1 MRARLNKILAQAGLT
16 SRRGADRLVA
26 GRRVVVNGE
35 VAVTAG
41 VLVDPTVDRVL
52 VDGRPLPAS
61 EPHEYVLLNKPRGCV
76 TTLRDP
82 RGRPVVTDLLRG
94 TRARLYPV
102 GRLDWNVEGVLLLTN
117 DGDLTHRLLH
127 PRYALPRVYEATVA
141 GRVAEANLPRW
152 RAGVTLDDGFARPSA
167 VKITRPGARST
178 VLCLTFTEG
187 RKHEVKRYCEALGHP
202 VTRLRRIAFGPLTLG
217 DLRPGQ
223 TRPLTTREIA
233 SLRSAG

>member
-82 RGRPVVTDLLRG
+82 RGRPP
-94 TRARLYPV
+94 AQ
-102 GRLDWNVEGVLLLTN
+102 
-117 DGDLTHRLLH
+117 
-127 PRYALPRVYEATVA
+127 A
-141 GRVAEANLPRW
+141 GRR
-152 RAGVTLDDGFARPSA
+152 
-167 VKITRPGARST
+167 
-178 VLCLTFTEG
+178 
-187 RKHEVKRYCEALGHP
+187 
-202 VTRLRRIAFGPLTLG
+202 
-217 DLRPGQ
+217 
-223 TRPLTTREIA
+223 
-233 SLRSAG
+233 